1 MLIAH
6 VRFCIEV
13 WGVTPI
19 STRERE
25 SGLSGSLFFSAIS
38 MDAHKQQEKKHL
50 SAERINRLLPKN
62 NFEFI
67 ITSSNYIFRKPHK
80 RLFDLVLEKA
90 GLRPEEVWYI
100 GAIDLPYYEDKSIL
114 TITEIGRAH
123 V

>member
-13 WGVTPI
+13 RGVTPI

-50 SAERINRLLPKN
+50 SHKDFCYPVVPLSNGWSIV
-62 NFEFI
+62 
-67 ITSSNYIFRKPHK
+67 TSYR
-80 RLFDLVLEKA
+80 E
-90 GLRPEEVWYI
+90 
-100 GAIDLPYYEDKSIL
+100 
-114 TITEIGRAH
+114 
-123 V
+123 

>member
-1 MLIAH
+1 
-6 VRFCIEV
+6 
-13 WGVTPI
+13 
-19 STRERE
+19 
-25 SGLSGSLFFSAIS
+25 

-80 RLFDLVLEKA
+80 RLFDLALEKA

-114 TITEIGRAH
+114 TITAWDELIRKMEEWGKMTE